1 MTQRDSHQP
10 LERIYEMERLAAD
23 QAQPA
28 AVRQVAE
35 DELVAIRNGGPVDPG
50 WQRVRAVMDFEAP
63 RHPAHLEADLAAES
77 HDVLAAARKDRARR
91 IKENRQKRASAA
103 ANAVRSMRSLTLT

>member
-1 MTQRDSHQP
+1 
-10 LERIYEMERLAAD
+10 
-23 QAQPA
+23 
-28 AVRQVAE
+28 
-35 DELVAIRNGGPVDPG
+35 
-50 WQRVRAVMDFEAP
+50 MDFEAP

-103 ANAVRSMRSLTLT
+103 ANAVRSMRSLTLTWAELLGWSRHYDPERAARELSDDDWALFPSVSEETRAFAETVAREREQLRPSTG